1 MSHFIYADHAATTAV
16 SDTALQAMLPHFTT
30 AYGNPSSLYRFAQE
44 GKTDLERARA
54 EIAACLNARPEE
66 IYFTSGGT
74 EADNWALRGVAELMA
89 LKGRKGGHIITSAIE
104 HHAVLHTAQYL
115 EKQGYEVTY
124 LPVDG
129 RGLVDPAA
137 LEGAIRP
144 DTILISI
151 MAANNE
157 IGTIEPVAELGRIAR
172 AHKVLFHTDAVQAVG
187 HIPVDVEAWNVDLLS
202 LSAHKFRGPKGV
214 GALYVKKPLR
224 LPALIQGG
232 GQEKGR
238 RSGTENVP
246 GAVGMAAALREAVDG
261 LSRESPRLAA
271 LRDRLIDGLTGLP
284 YTRLTGD
291 PVNRLPGTASFVFE
305 GVEGEAL
312 LLHLRLGLFLRVPGP
327 LPRAAGHRPAPRH
340 CPRLPAALPGRGEYR
355 GGRGLHFEG
364 SAPGGGV
371 SPGAVPRMG
380 PGRTEAHLGA
390 VTGKEKLLCCIPIR

>member
-74 EADNWALRGVAELMA
+74 EA
-89 LKGRKGGHIITSAIE
+89 
-104 HHAVLHTAQYL
+104 
-115 EKQGYEVTY
+115 
-124 LPVDG
+124 
-129 RGLVDPAA
+129 
-137 LEGAIRP
+137 

-246 GAVGMAAALREAVDG
+246 GAVGMPCG
-261 LSRESPRLAA
+261 
-271 LRDRLIDGLTGLP
+271 TGSS
-284 YTRLTGD
+284 
-291 PVNRLPGTASFVFE
+291 TA
-305 GVEGEAL
+305 
-312 LLHLRLGLFLRVPGP
+312 
-327 LPRAAGHRPAPRH
+327 
-340 CPRLPAALPGRGEYR
+340 
-355 GGRGLHFEG
+355 
-364 SAPGGGV
+364 
-371 SPGAVPRMG
+371 
-380 PGRTEAHLGA
+380 
-390 VTGKEKLLCCIPIR
+390 

>member
-66 IYFTSGGT
+66 IYFTSGGS
-74 EADNWALRGVAELMA
+74 EADNQAILSAARRGKARG
-89 LKGRKGGHIITSAIE
+89 KTHIISTSFE

-115 EKQGYEVTY
+115 EKQGYEVSY

-232 GQEKGR
+232 GQEKDGEDR
-238 RSGTENVP
+238 EC
-246 GAVGMAAALREAVDG
+246 ALFHKG
-261 LSRESPRLAA
+261 
-271 LRDRLIDGLTGLP
+271 
-284 YTRLTGD
+284 
-291 PVNRLPGTASFVFE
+291 SFKM
-305 GVEGEAL
+305 
-312 LLHLRLGLFLRVPGP
+312 R
-327 LPRAAGHRPAPRH
+327 
-340 CPRLPAALPGRGEYR
+340 
-355 GGRGLHFEG
+355 
-364 SAPGGGV
+364 
-371 SPGAVPRMG
+371 
-380 PGRTEAHLGA
+380 
-390 VTGKEKLLCCIPIR
+390 

>member
-187 HIPVDVEAWNVDLLS
+187 HIPVDVEAWNVDLPVRPHVPRPQGS
-202 LSAHKFRGPKGV
+202 GRPVREKAPAPARAHPGRRPGEGP
-214 GALYVKKPLR
+214 PLR
-224 LPALIQGG
+224 HRERPRRGGYGRRPAGG
-232 GQEKGR
+232 GGR
-238 RSGTENVP
+238 PEPGVP
-246 GAVGMAAALREAVDG
+246 
-261 LSRESPRLAA
+261 P
-271 LRDRLIDGLTGLP
+271 
-284 YTRLTGD
+284 
-291 PVNRLPGTASFVFE
+291 PG
-305 GVEGEAL
+305 
-312 LLHLRLGLFLRVPGP
+312 
-327 LPRAAGHRPAPRH
+327 RPAGQAHRRPDRASLHPPHRRPGEPPARH
-340 CPRLPAALPGRGEYR
+340 R
-355 GGRGLHFEG
+355 
-364 SAPGGGV
+364 
-371 SPGAVPRMG
+371 
-380 PGRTEAHLGA
+380 
-390 VTGKEKLLCCIPIR
+390 LLCL

>member
-157 IGTIEPVAELGRIAR
+157 IGTIQPIAEIGAVCRQAG
-172 AHKVLFHTDAVQAVG
+172 VLFHTDAVQAAG
-187 HIPVDVEAWNVDLLS
+187 HLPIDVEAMQVDLLS
-202 LSAHKFRGPKGV
+202 LSAHKFHGPKGV
-214 GALYVKKPLR
+214 GVLY
-224 LPALIQGG
+224 A
-232 GQEKGR
+232 R
-238 RSGTENVP
+238 RSIPLATLIHGGAQERGKRGGTEDIP
-246 GAVGMAAALREAVDG
+246 GICGAAAAFDEACATI
-261 LSRESPRLAA
+261 EQNAA
-271 LRDRLIDGLTGLP
+271 YLTPLRDRLIAGLTAIPHTALN
-284 YTRLTGD
+284 GD
-291 PVNRLPGTASFVFE
+291 SARRLPGNVNVCFE
-305 GVEGEAL
+305 GIEGESL
-312 LLHLRLGLFLRVPGP
+312 LLLLDEKGIAASSGSACTSGSLDPSHVLLALGRPHEVAHGSLRLSLS
-327 LPRAAGHRPAPRH
+327 HENRPEEIDYI
-340 CPRLPAALPGRGEYR
+340 LEVLPGIVSYLRGMSPVWDELET
-355 GGRGLHFEG
+355 GLR
-364 SAPGGGV
+364 P
-371 SPGAVPRMG
+371 
-380 PGRTEAHLGA
+380 HL
-390 VTGKEKLLCCIPIR
+390 I